1 MPPFEGEE
9 RAGYFGVSGELGGPK
24 LMNLLSENCSPGTCA
39 RILLQ
44 RSAAEFPKPTTSAR
58 AERQV
63 LSVSDLRDRNPQQVL
78 RVLRQS

>member
-1 MPPFEGEE
+1 MPPVEGEE
-9 RAGYFGVSGELGGPK
+9 RAAYFGVSRELGGPK
-24 LMNLLSENCSPGTCA
+24 LISENCSPGTCA

-63 LSVSDLRDRNPQQVL
+63 LSESDLRDRNSQQVL